1 MWTSFMLFATIILVL
16 LWLFQYVLLEA
27 YYETMKCRDL
37 ERAAEKIENNIDS
50 PNFQHVVRGL
60 ALKNSLTIVVTDWGC
75 NVMCYENTLG
85 SYSIFENDI
94 KNNFNRYLYSLKNRL
109 NDSQKSSISIKP
121 KVNGN
126 DDIQRI
132 IHVTSEKDDNGKLY
146 YIFIESSVEPID
158 ATASI
163 IKEQLTFIT
172 IILFELAL
180 IITMFLSGRI
190 TRPLTKL
197 TQSAEKFAKGD
208 YDVRFD
214 GNGYAEVKQLS
225 DVLNTAGEEISK
237 VTSLRH
243 DLIANVSHDLR
254 TPLTIIKSYAE
265 MIRDLSGDNPKK
277 REEHLGVIIDEADR
291 LSGLV
296 NSILELSK
304 LENSERVLTPEKFSL
319 HEKMEQVLSRYT
331 LLNENE
337 GYNITFEKQ
346 EDVTCYCDI
355 AAIEQVLYNLINNAI
370 NYCGE
375 DKAVIIRQLNKGDSV
390 RIEIIDHGEGI
401 NEKLLPQIFDR
412 YYRAPKA
419 KRDVI
424 GTGLGLSIVKT
435 ILHQHGFPFGVSSVV
450 GEGSVFWF
458 EMTPTDNNQNSK

>member
-37 ERAAEKIENNIDS
+37 DRAADKIKDS
-50 PNFQHVVRGL
+50 LNSDDYKSVVRDL
-60 ALKNSLTIVVTDWGC
+60 ALKNSLTIVVTDWSC
-75 NVMCYENTLG
+75 NVVCYENTLG

-94 KNNFNRYLYSLKNRL
+94 LSNFNRYLYSLRNRL
-109 NDSQKSSISIKP
+109 NDSGKNSISIKP
-121 KVNGN
+121 NASGN

-132 IHVTSEKDDNGKLY
+132 IHVTSEKNDSGKLY

-158 ATASI
+158 ATARI

-180 IITMFLSGRI
+180 IITVFLSNRI

-197 TQSAEKFAKGD
+197 TESAEKFAKGD

-237 VTSLRH
+237 VASLRH

-265 MIRDLSGDNPKK
+265 MIRDLSGDNPEK

-296 NSILELSK
+296 NNILELSK
-304 LENSERVLTPEKFSL
+304 LENSGRTLVPEKFSL

-331 LLNENE
+331 LLNEND

-355 AAIEQVLYNLINNAI
+355 ASIEQVLYNLINNAV
-370 NYCGE
+370 NYSGE
-375 DKAVIIRQLNKGDSV
+375 DKTVIIKQINKGDCV

-401 NEKLLPQIFDR
+401 DEKLLPQIFDR

-450 GEGSVFWF
+450 GKGSVFWF
-458 EMTPTDNNQNSK
+458 EMALSNDRENNK

>member
-37 ERAAEKIENNIDS
+37 DRAADTIEDS
-50 PNFQHVVRGL
+50 LDSDDYKSVVRDL
-60 ALKNSLTIVVTDWGC
+60 ALKNSLTIVVTDWSC
-75 NVMCYENTLG
+75 NVVCYENTLG

-94 KNNFNRYLYSLKNRL
+94 LNNFNRYLYSLRNRL
-109 NDSQKSSISIKP
+109 NDSGKDSISIKP
-121 KVNGN
+121 RVSGN

-132 IHVTSEKDDNGKLY
+132 IHVTSEKDSGGKLY

-158 ATASI
+158 ATARI

-180 IITMFLSGRI
+180 IITVFLSNRI

-197 TQSAEKFAKGD
+197 TESAEKFAKGD

-237 VTSLRH
+237 VASLRH

-265 MIRDLSGDNPKK
+265 MIRDLSGDNPEK

-296 NSILELSK
+296 NNILELSK
-304 LENSERVLTPEKFSL
+304 LENSERTLVPEKFSL

-331 LLNENE
+331 LLNEND

-355 AAIEQVLYNLINNAI
+355 AAIEQVLYNLINNAV

-375 DKAVIIRQLNKGDSV
+375 DKTVIIKQINKDDCV
-390 RIEIIDHGEGI
+390 RMEIIDHGEGI
-401 NEKLLPQIFDR
+401 DEKLLPQIFDR

-458 EMTPTDNNQNSK
+458 EMALSNDRETSK

>member
-37 ERAAEKIENNIDS
+37 DRAADTIEDS
-50 PNFQHVVRGL
+50 LDSDDYKSVVRDL
-60 ALKNSLTIVVTDWGC
+60 ALKNSLTIVVTDWSC
-75 NVMCYENTLG
+75 NVVCYENTLG

-94 KNNFNRYLYSLKNRL
+94 LNNFNRYLYSLRNRL
-109 NDSQKSSISIKP
+109 NDSGKDSISIKP
-121 KVNGN
+121 RVSGN

-132 IHVTSEKDDNGKLY
+132 IHVTSEKDSGGKLY

-158 ATASI
+158 ATARI

-180 IITMFLSGRI
+180 IITVFLSNRI

-197 TQSAEKFAKGD
+197 TESAEKFAKGD

-237 VTSLRH
+237 VASLRH

-265 MIRDLSGDNPKK
+265 MIRDLSGDNPEK

-296 NSILELSK
+296 NNILELSK
-304 LENSERVLTPEKFSL
+304 LENSERTLVPEKFSL

-331 LLNENE
+331 LLNEND

-355 AAIEQVLYNLINNAI
+355 AAIEQVLYNLINNAV

-375 DKAVIIRQLNKGDSV
+375 DKTVIIKQINKDDCV
-390 RIEIIDHGEGI
+390 RMEIIDHGEGI
-401 NEKLLPQIFDR
+401 DEKLLPQIFDR

-458 EMTPTDNNQNSK
+458 EMALSNDRENSK

>member
-37 ERAAEKIENNIDS
+37 DRAADKIKDS
-50 PNFQHVVRGL
+50 LNSDDYKSVVRDL
-60 ALKNSLTIVVTDWGC
+60 ALKNSLTIVVTDWSC
-75 NVMCYENTLG
+75 NVVCYENTLG

-94 KNNFNRYLYSLKNRL
+94 LSNFNRYLYSLRNRL
-109 NDSQKSSISIKP
+109 NDSGKNSISIKP
-121 KVNGN
+121 NVSGN

-132 IHVTSEKDDNGKLY
+132 IHVTSEKNDSGKLY

-158 ATASI
+158 ATARI

-180 IITMFLSGRI
+180 IITVFLSNRI

-197 TQSAEKFAKGD
+197 TESAEKFAKGD

-237 VTSLRH
+237 VASLRH

-265 MIRDLSGDNPKK
+265 MIRDLSGDNPEK

-296 NSILELSK
+296 NNILELSK
-304 LENSERVLTPEKFSL
+304 LENSERTLVPEKFSL

-331 LLNENE
+331 LLNEND

-355 AAIEQVLYNLINNAI
+355 ASIEQVLYNLINNAV
-370 NYCGE
+370 NYSGE
-375 DKAVIIRQLNKGDSV
+375 DKTVIIKQINKGDCV

-401 NEKLLPQIFDR
+401 DEKLLPQIFDR

-450 GEGSVFWF
+450 GKGSVFWF
-458 EMTPTDNNQNSK
+458 EMALSNDRENNK